1 MVENGRKAGQIRWQT
16 ASFEPVAV
24 IPGVRPGRI
33 ERLIRLMH
41 DSMAVNA
48 AYSSEDPGAGL
59 ALTSNPSRFRL
70 LAGDTGLFSTL
81 AFRDK
86 GVAEKPIYSGIFND
100 RMNTAMGFVY
110 KNAAA
115 QMLRSSG
122 RSLFFHTIPHSGGK
136 KHYSTDFIISDSD
149 GISPVEMRMSGY
161 RAHASLDAFCRKFRG
176 RIRNRC
182 IISARDLR
190 EEDGIIFI
198 PVYMTMFL

>member
-1 MVENGRKAGQIRWQT
+1 
-16 ASFEPVAV
+16 
-24 IPGVRPGRI
+24 
-33 ERLIRLMH
+33 
-41 DSMAVNA
+41 
-48 AYSSEDPGAGL
+48 
-59 ALTSNPSRFRL
+59 
-70 LAGDTGLFSTL
+70 
-81 AFRDK
+81 
-86 GVAEKPIYSGIFND
+86 
-100 RMNTAMGFVY
+100 MGFVY

-122 RSLFFHTIPHSGGK
+122 RSLFFHTIPHIGGK